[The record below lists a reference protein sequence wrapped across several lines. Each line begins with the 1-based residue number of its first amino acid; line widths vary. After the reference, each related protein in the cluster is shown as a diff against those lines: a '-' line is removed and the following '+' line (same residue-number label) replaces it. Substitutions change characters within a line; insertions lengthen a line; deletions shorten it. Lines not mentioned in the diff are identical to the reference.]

1 MRISDSNAPNMG
13 SHTLLNVYGCKEIDG
28 LRSLALF
35 RAWAGPMLGRCGAE
49 VVNVSGHQFQPFG
62 EAGFTYLA
70 LLTTSHF
77 SIHTWPEHQ
86 SAAIDV
92 FTCGTQV
99 DMDGIVRE
107 LAGFLSPATHT
118 TQSVLR

>member
-1 MRISDSNAPNMG
+1 M
-13 SHTLLNVYGCKEIDG
+13 
-28 LRSLALF
+28 LA
-35 RAWAGPMLGRCGAE
+35 RCGAE
-49 VVNVSGHQFQPFG
+49 VVDVSGYQFQPFG

-99 DMDGIVRE
+99 DTGRIVAE
-107 LAGFLSPATHT
+107 MAEFFAPSSQTA
-118 TQSVLR
+118 QSVLR

>member
-1 MRISDSNAPNMG
+1 MG
-13 SHTLLNVYGCKEIDG
+13 SHTLLNVYGCGEIDR

-35 RAWAGPMLGRCGAE
+35 RAWAGPMLARCGAE
-49 VVNVSGHQFQPFG
+49 VVDVSGYQFQPFG

-77 SIHTWPEHQ
+77 SIHTWPEHR

-99 DMDGIVRE
+99 DTDRIVSE
-107 LAGFLSPATHT
+107 LVEFFAPSSQT
-118 TQSVLR
+118 TRSVLR

>member
-1 MRISDSNAPNMG
+1 MRILDSNSPEMG
-13 SHTLLNVYGCKEIDG
+13 SHTLLNVYGCGEIDR

-35 RAWAGPMLGRCGAE
+35 RAWAGPMLARCGAE
-49 VVNVSGHQFQPFG
+49 VVDVSGYQFQPFG

-77 SIHTWPEHQ
+77 SIHTWPEYQ

-92 FTCGTQV
+92 FTCGTRV
-99 DMDGIVRE
+99 DTDRVVAE
-107 LAGFLSPATHT
+107 LGGFFAPTSQTV
-118 TQSVLR
+118 QSVLR